1 MQQSSSRTDGVAL
14 QVHLATSFSAARPSL
29 RAARHGLATALEAF
43 PRDPEQMAP
52 TISLAVPA
60 PGGPFWLVNG
70 LGPGDPSPRALARQ
84 LSERIAA
91 TGLSGAEVTVVEPL
105 GRLTGLDTA
114 PGAAIL
120 RAFPSPAGPDG
131 EVPALWLRL
140 AHKWV
145 GHEHPE
151 GHPLTARI
159 SGVEFAITPRAA
171 VAVLQDC
178 LRSRTFCDVVLGDP
192 SSWVRV
198 ASLAFDPLPHLVI
211 ASGGPAG
218 GTPELLRAVEQLRTL
233 AHDLPDGV
241 AYACIDI
248 EADFANMAAGL
259 TDPSWRVT
267 GGAPPNGVAAWL
279 VDEFVPGSY
288 PYQVLGP
295 PHQARLGAITTSA
308 ELLNG
313 GRLGFTIGDP
323 GAWLPGAPTRAW
335 QQADG
340 RLRLEACLVDH
351 ASFDNLVA
359 ARVGKLDGSSRP
371 RPRSTP
377 KGAGRMIESS
387 SERRQSL
394 APDLDRVV
402 LEAGPHRSR
411 GDRLSILELVSWLD
425 GQPHSDEP
433 ARVSPCAA
441 AFVGQW
447 AADLDP
453 TSRQRLIPRAPSLV
467 GSAGDGSLE
476 SERRWAVA
484 EWLAY
489 DQAPAWLRL
498 AGLTDVADL
507 LDQLGPLDDE
517 AELLQAVTLLGR
529 AALLGD
535 ERGAFT
541 IDLAV
546 SGLDGR
552 FREGASA
559 YLQRAA
565 AGAWEQV
572 RGPVGWRAAC
582 RAATHDIP
590 TVMVDATNS
599 LIAARVA
606 DPLFRHHA
614 SVDPNTLAE
623 RAWSAALHAVGNE
636 VWNQGWAA
644 VDALTT
650 TLSNL
655 DISGARKALHERVDD
670 GQLTAATNR
679 ARFAARDVLVRAAL
693 FADPDDRGHAWD
705 DAVAHA
711 REVPG
716 TEAWVAVTDA
726 TRAGVGE
733 WTWSAAMD
741 AARSAI
747 AEPLHSLPRLVG
759 RTTLVAVAGEAC
771 AAAARAT
778 AAGGA
783 AVALTEG
790 ASLDVV
796 RQAAVEAL
804 SGTGA
809 QLTSGALTLFDQLV
823 GLVVIDD
830 TVRMPERVAEPA

>member
-1 MQQSSSRTDGVAL
+1 LIS
-14 QVHLATSFSAARPSL
+14 
-29 RAARHGLATALEAF
+29 ALEAF
-43 PRDPEQMAP
+43 PRAADQMAP
-52 TISLAVPA
+52 TISYPVPA
-60 PGGPFWLVNG
+60 PGGPFLLVHG

-84 LSERIAA
+84 LGERLAT
-91 TGLSGAEVTVVEPL
+91 TGLTGAEVTVVEPL
-105 GRLTGLDTA
+105 GRLDGLESA

-120 RAFPSPAGPDG
+120 RVFPSPAGPDG
-131 EVPALWLRL
+131 QIPVLWLRL

-151 GHPLTARI
+151 EHPLTARI

-171 VAVLQDC
+171 VGVLQDC
-178 LRSRTFCDVVLGDP
+178 LRTRTFCDIVLGDP

-198 ASLAFDPLPHLVI
+198 ASLAFDPVPHLVI

-218 GTPELLRAVEQLRTL
+218 GTPELLRAVEQLRAL

-248 EADFANMAAGL
+248 ESDFSNMAAGL

-340 RLRLEACLVDH
+340 RLRLEACMVDH

-359 ARVGKLDGSSRP
+359 ARMGRLESGARSRP
-371 RPRSTP
+371 RSST
-377 KGAGRMIESS
+377 KGAGRMTESAG
-387 SERRQSL
+387 ERRL
-394 APDLDRVV
+394 AQTPDLDRIV

-411 GDRLSILELVSWLD
+411 SERLSILELVSWLD

-441 AFVGQW
+441 AFVSQW
-447 AADLDP
+447 SADLDP

-467 GSAGDGSLE
+467 GSAGDSALE

-489 DQAPAWLRL
+489 DHAPAWLRL

-517 AELLQAVTLLGR
+517 TELLQAVTLLGR

-546 SGLDGR
+546 SGLDSR

-590 TVMVDATNS
+590 SVMVDATNG

-606 DPLFRHHA
+606 DPLFRHQA

-655 DISGARKALHERVDD
+655 DVSGARKALHERVDD
-670 GQLTAATNR
+670 GQLTTATNR
-679 ARFAARDVLVRAAL
+679 ARLAARDVLVRAAL
-693 FADPDDRGHAWD
+693 FSDPEERGHAWD
-705 DAVAHA
+705 DAVTHA

-733 WTWSAAMD
+733 WTWTAAMD
-741 AARSAI
+741 AARAAI
-747 AEPLHSLPRLVG
+747 AEPLRSLPRLVG

-796 RQAAVEAL
+796 RQAAAEAL

-830 TVRMPERVAEPA
+830 TVPMPERVVEPA